1 MQYAN
6 EIERASKRQRWSC
19 LRGMVRDL
27 SAALENLAILLLR
40 YVDAPVLPP

>member
-6 EIERASKRQRWSC
+6 EIERASKRQKWSC
-19 LRGMVRDL
+19 LRGTVRDL
-27 SAALENLAILLLR
+27 SAALESLAILLLR